1 MENIIILQIAG
12 FKNSGKTTLI
22 NHWVKTIKATGLS
35 VVVIK
40 HHGHGAKLDMPDETK
55 DSMRYLASGADASI
69 VSGAGVDVR
78 LKSGQPLVRIYYNN
92 SKNRSVS
99 IMRVYDSE
107 FKNYAVKLVLE
118 EGKQRADVARELEV
132 PYGTM
137 TRWVTKHKK
146 EEKMKA
152 EEADYVTPSEHK
164 RRIKELSDEL
174 ADAKEENAILKKAA
188 RIFATKDQT

>member
-1 MENIIILQIAG
+1 
-12 FKNSGKTTLI
+12 
-22 NHWVKTIKATGLS
+22 
-35 VVVIK
+35 
-40 HHGHGAKLDMPDETK
+40 
-55 DSMRYLASGADASI
+55 
-69 VSGAGVDVR
+69 
-78 LKSGQPLVRIYYNN
+78 
-92 SKNRSVS
+92 
-99 IMRVYDSE
+99 MRVYDSE